1 MGLPDFHRLLS
12 YFIYP
17 MLGFGCYFLVM
28 LSICIFLAFGEDS
41 DTIRAKSIAKSR
53 YSSSS
58 RKRTATGNRD

>member
-53 YSSSS
+53 RSSSS
-58 RKRTATGNRD
+58 RKRTATGKRD